1 MNTLLNNFDQFVDDL
16 LSSDDDLLK
25 GELDLLIMQHLFD
38 SIDLEVLENNISQD
52 NDPLAA

>member
-52 NDPLAA
+52 NDSLAA